1 MKLKI
6 TQSTTIGEV
15 KKHFTDAYPFLKL
28 EFFSKPH
35 DAYKTSPAKF
45 IVHDETKSL
54 LEVGMSEVVEAELN
68 IEGSTSVK
76 SFEAEGMKYGLNL
89 QVLRRS
95 ASTWLAT
102 TVTDNLSLHEQ
113 NRKGEASTFDHSA
126 PKDDFDYR
134 EQE

>member
-1 MKLKI
+1 
-6 TQSTTIGEV
+6 
-15 KKHFTDAYPFLKL
+15 
-28 EFFSKPH
+28 
-35 DAYKTSPAKF
+35 
-45 IVHDETKSL
+45 
-54 LEVGMSEVVEAELN
+54 MSEVVEAELN